1 MPPLD
6 HVIPASEV
14 GAAEDRLAAVLGGG
28 GFDPARLTLT
38 SLAQQVVAEE
48 AKAKV
53 EAIAIPIHQA
63 PWFARGDG
71 GVEVRFAF
79 ASDKDQIAA
88 KMALA

>member
-6 HVIPASEV
+6 HVITASEV
-14 GAAEDRLAAVLGGG
+14 DAAEQKLAAVLGRGG
-28 GFDPARLTLT
+28 YDPARLTLT
-38 SLAQQVVAEE
+38 SLAHQVVAEE

-53 EAIAIPIHQA
+53 EAIAIPIQQA
-63 PWFARGDG
+63 PWFPRGDG

-79 ASDKDQIAA
+79 ADDKDRIAA

>member
-14 GAAEDRLAAVLGGG
+14 GAAEDRLSAALQRG
-28 GFDPARLTLT
+28 GFDPGRLTLT

-53 EAIAIPIHQA
+53 EAIAIPIQHA
-63 PWFARGDG
+63 PWFQRGDG

-79 ASDKDQIAA
+79 ADDKDQIAA
-88 KMALA
+88 KIALA